1 MRCADCQLPIDPWEH
16 PTEDGDV
23 VVHHDCDIDAVIAAR
38 EWSIEQT
45 LDLMREDRI

>member
-1 MRCADCQLPIDPWEH
+1 MRCADCQLPIEPWEYPLSH
-16 PTEDGDV
+16 GDIPI
-23 VVHHDCDIDAVIAAR
+23 HADCDLEAVIAAR